1 MSKEKYELSPMMQQ
15 YQQIKAQYPDC
26 IIFYR
31 LGDFYEMFFD
41 DAVKASAMLDLTLTG
56 RDCGLEARAP
66 MCGVPFHS
74 ADSYISKLV
83 SLGEKVAICEQFKSP
98 LDKNLVKRDVV
109 KVVTASTVSDEFLD
123 EKSNNFLMSVYC
135 GNKKAS
141 LSWADITT
149 GEFFTQSFD
158 GVNYLSELTDV
169 LVKYSPAEIISNN
182 TANDIFINSPLVLQ
196 GVLPKFT
203 VVAESEFNIEIALNC
218 LKKQLNVKSLSSM
231 SIGEEDICIC
241 SSGAL
246 ISYLKQTQ
254 MHALINF
261 NFLKKVDKNDN
272 MMLDQ
277 NTIRNLELVKTLRD
291 GKKYGTLSWV
301 LDKTK
306 TSMGARKLQSWIVS
320 PLSNMDQ
327 IEYRLNGVEAFY
339 NDNLTRQTLI
349 ETLTGFRDI
358 GRISGKISNNNLVP
372 ADCVSLCNSLSV
384 LPNIKFQLSGISS
397 KIISD
402 INERIGD
409 FSELTKLLSI
419 SIVDPI
425 SDKKEEGQY
434 IKSGYNQELDELRSF
449 SKNSKNAL
457 NALVE
462 RERELTGIKGLKSGY
477 NRVFGYYLEVTNSV
491 KDKVPY
497 YYQRKQTL
505 TNGERFVT
513 DELKE
518 LEVKIYSCED
528 KANKLELE
536 LYNEIIEILKKN
548 ITLLKDTSDAIAEL
562 DVLLSFALVSKKNSY
577 VKPIILHD
585 TNRYNIVEG
594 RHPVVECSS
603 KIKFIPNDCLL
614 DNNENRTAIITGPN
628 MAGKSTFMRQNAL
641 IVLMAHIGC
650 FVPAKS
656 AEIPL
661 VDRIFTRIGASDS
674 LTSDQSTFM
683 VEMSETAYILNNA
696 TNKSLVILDEIGR
709 GTSTFDGLSIAWA
722 VVEYIT
728 THIGAKTLFA
738 THYHELTQLEEILDG
753 VKNYKI
759 SVREMQG
766 NIIFLRKIMRG
777 SANRSFGI
785 EVAELAGIDKDITLK
800 AKKILSSLEKSHLSI
815 NADHQDDKMDMQEN
829 SNETERIIKDL
840 DLNNISPMQAF
851 IILSDLYEK
860 VTGKK

>member
-1 MSKEKYELSPMMQQ
+1 MSKEKYQLSPMMQQ

-56 RDCGLEARAP
+56 RDCGLETRAP

-83 SLGEKVAICEQFKSP
+83 SLGEKVAICEQFKNP
-98 LDKNLVKRDVV
+98 ADKNLVNREVV
-109 KVVTASTVSDEFLD
+109 KVVTAGTVSDEFLD
-123 EKSNNFLMSVYC
+123 DKSNNFLMSVYC
-135 GNKKAS
+135 GIKKAS
-141 LSWADITT
+141 VSWADITT
-149 GEFFTQSFD
+149 GEFFTQTFE
-158 GVNYLSELTDV
+158 GINYLSELTDV
-169 LVKYSPAEIISNN
+169 LVKYSPTEIISNN
-182 TANDIFINSPLVLQ
+182 SANNIFCNSPLVLQ
-196 GVLPKFT
+196 GILPKFT
-203 VVAESEFNIEIALNC
+203 VIAESEFNIELALNC
-218 LKKQLNVKSLSSM
+218 LKKQLNVKTLSVM
-231 SIGEEDICIC
+231 NIKDDDLCIC
-241 SSGAL
+241 SAGAL

-261 NFLKKVDKNDN
+261 NTLKKVDKKDN

-277 NTIRNLELVKTLRD
+277 NTIRNLELIKTLRD

-320 PLSNMDQ
+320 PLSNLNQ
-327 IEYRLNGVEAFY
+327 IEYRLDGVEAFY
-339 NDNLTRQTLI
+339 NDNLTRQTLL
-349 ETLTGFRDI
+349 ESLTGFRDI

-372 ADCVSLCNSLSV
+372 ADCVNLSNSLSV
-384 LPNIKFQLSGISS
+384 LPSIKFQLSGISS
-397 KIISD
+397 QIIND

-409 FSELTKLLSI
+409 FSELAKLLSMA
-419 SIVDPI
+419 IVDPI
-425 SDKKEEGQY
+425 NDKEEDGQY
-434 IKSGYNQELDELRSF
+434 IKSGYNEELDELRSF
-449 SKNSKNAL
+449 SKNSKDAL
-457 NALVE
+457 SELVE
-462 RERELTGIKGLKSGY
+462 KERELTGIKGLKAGY

-513 DELKE
+513 EELKE

-536 LYNEIIEILKKN
+536 LYNQILEILRQN
-548 ITLLKDTSDAIAEL
+548 IGRLKDTSDAIAEL
-562 DVLLSFALVSKKNSY
+562 DVILSFALVSKKNSY
-577 VKPIILHD
+577 VKPILLGD
-585 TNRYNIVEG
+585 SNRFNVVDG

-614 DNNENRTAIITGPN
+614 DDNDNRTAIITGPN
-628 MAGKSTFMRQNAL
+628 MAGKSTYMRQNAL

-650 FVPAKS
+650 FVPAKL

-696 TNKSLVILDEIGR
+696 TDKSLVILDEIGR

-728 THIGAKTLFA
+728 TKIGAKTLFA
-738 THYHELTQLEEILDG
+738 THYHELTELEEILRG

-766 NIIFLRKIMRG
+766 NVIFLRKIMRG

-785 EVAELAGIDKDITLK
+785 EVAELAGIDKEITLK
-800 AKKILSSLEKSHLSI
+800 AKNILSSLEKSHLSI
-815 NADHQDDKMDMQEN
+815 DANYQEKTSQTQD
-829 SNETERIIKDL
+829 STNETERIIKDL
-840 DLNNISPMQAF
+840 DLNNLSPMQAF
-851 IILSDLYEK
+851 IILTDLYEK
-860 VTGKK
+860 VSGKK

>member
-1 MSKEKYELSPMMQQ
+1 MSKENNKLSPMMQQ
-15 YQQIKAQYPDC
+15 YKQIKAEHPDC

-56 RDCGLEARAP
+56 RDCGLETRAP

-74 ADSYISKLV
+74 ADSYIAKLV
-83 SLGEKVAICEQFKSP
+83 SLGEKVAICEQFKNP
-98 LDKNLVKRDVV
+98 NDKNLVNREVV
-109 KVVTASTVSDEFLD
+109 KVVTAGTVNDEFLD
-123 EKSNNFLMSVYC
+123 DKSNNFLMCVYC
-135 GNKKAS
+135 GVKKAS

-149 GEFFTQSFD
+149 GEFFAQSFE
-158 GVNYLSELTDV
+158 GVNYLTELTDV
-169 LVKYSPAEIISNN
+169 LVKFSPTEIIANN
-182 TANDIFINSPLVLQ
+182 SANDIFCNSPLVLQ
-196 GVLPKFT
+196 GILPKFT
-203 VVAESEFNIEIALNC
+203 VIAESEFNISIALSV
-218 LKKQLNVKSLSSM
+218 LKKQFNVKTLTAMNIS
-231 SIGEEDICIC
+231 DDDVCIC
-241 SSGAL
+241 SAGAL
-246 ISYLKQTQ
+246 LSYLKQTQ

-261 NFLKKVDKNDN
+261 DILKKVDKKDS

-277 NTIRNLELVKTLRD
+277 NTIRNLELIKTLRD

-306 TSMGARKLQSWIVS
+306 TSMGARKLKSWIVS
-320 PLSNMDQ
+320 PLSNLEQ
-327 IEYRLNGVEAFY
+327 IEYRLSGVESFY
-339 NDNLTRQTLI
+339 NDNLTRQTLL
-349 ETLTGFRDI
+349 ENLSGFRDV

-372 ADCVSLCNSLSV
+372 ADCINLCNSLAV
-384 LPNIKFQLSGISS
+384 LPSIKFQLSGISA
-397 KIISD
+397 KIVSD
-402 INERIGD
+402 INDRIGD
-409 FSELTKLLSI
+409 FSDLTKLLKSA
-419 SIVDPI
+419 IVDTLN
-425 SDKKEEGQY
+425 DKDECQY
-434 IKSGYNQELDELRSF
+434 IKKGYNADLDELRAF
-449 SKNSKNAL
+449 SKNSKESL

-462 RERELTGIKGLKSGY
+462 RERELTGIKGLKAGY

-513 DELKE
+513 EELKE

-536 LYNEIIEILKKN
+536 LYNEIVDVLKN
-548 ITLLKDTSDAIAEL
+548 NVANLKETSDAIAEL
-562 DVLLSFALVSKKNSY
+562 DVLLSFALVSKHNSY
-577 VKPIILHD
+577 VKPTLLK
-585 TNRYNIVEG
+585 NGSYNVVEG

-614 DNNENRTAIITGPN
+614 DSNENRTAIITGPN
-628 MAGKSTFMRQNAL
+628 MAGKSTYMRQNAL

-661 VDRIFTRIGASDS
+661 FDRIFTRIGASDS

-696 TNKSLVILDEIGR
+696 TDKSLVILDEIGR

-722 VVEYIT
+722 VVEHIT
-728 THIGAKTLFA
+728 TKIGAKTLFA
-738 THYHELTQLEEILDG
+738 THYHELTELEEILDG

-766 NIIFLRKIMRG
+766 SIIFLRKIMRG

-785 EVAELAGIDKDITLK
+785 EVAQLAGIDKEITLK

-815 NADHQDDKMDMQEN
+815 DASNQEDSVNVQEN
-829 SNETERIIKDL
+829 ISETERIIKDL
-840 DLNNISPMQAF
+840 DINNVSPMQAF
-851 IILSDLYEK
+851 IILSDLHEK
-860 VTGKK
+860 VTGNK